1 MSTDEEMVFQDTGG
15 SDANPPPL
23 LYPDIVQSIAL
34 FLVNKVNW
42 HDIKFRTTRNPKT
55 KFTWLFPPQ
64 ITIDNYLAH
73 MMWYI
78 DTPPGVVVCMLIYLE
93 KILSKLEEKY
103 NCQFRTNIPYLM
115 TSYNAHKLMLT
126 AFLLAHKY
134 CDDHRVS
141 TTKVAK
147 IGGIEPKELK
157 ELEVEFLKFVKY
169 ELYVSE
175 DTFKSYYNAAM
186 KYGIEIATQ
195 NKA

>member
-1 MSTDEEMVFQDTGG
+1 
-15 SDANPPPL
+15 
-23 LYPDIVQSIAL
+23 
-34 FLVNKVNW
+34 
-42 HDIKFRTTRNPKT
+42 
-55 KFTWLFPPQ
+55 
-64 ITIDNYLAH
+64 
-73 MMWYI
+73 
-78 DTPPGVVVCMLIYLE
+78 
-93 KILSKLEEKY
+93 
-103 NCQFRTNIPYLM
+103 M